1 MRVQITARHCDV
13 SDTIRSRANELMEK
27 VARFDPRV
35 STIELVFDEEK
46 RTLNVEAIASR
57 DRVDPVV
64 AKASAAEW
72 PAALDVLY
80 DRLSRQ
86 IRRGRA
92 QAVDHKAV
100 SNAQEMLG
108 D

>member
-13 SDTIRSRANELMEK
+13 SDTIRARANELMEK

-35 STIELVFDEEK
+35 SAIDLVFEEEK
-46 RTLNVEAIASR
+46 RIHAVEAIVSR
-57 DRVDPVV
+57 DRVQPVV
-64 AKASAAEW
+64 AKASASEW
-72 PAALDVLY
+72 TAALDVLF

-92 QAVDHKAV
+92 QAVDHHAT
-100 SNAQEMLG
+100 SSAQEILG

>member
-1 MRVQITARHCDV
+1 MRVQVTARHCEI
-13 SDTIRSRANELMEK
+13 SDTIRERANELMEK

-35 STIELVFDEEK
+35 SAIELIFEEEK
-46 RTLNVEAIASR
+46 RTNSVEAIVSR

-64 AKASAAEW
+64 AKAEASEW
-72 PAALDVLY
+72 TAALDILF

-92 QAVDHKAV
+92 QAVDHHAN
-100 SNAQEMLG
+100 SNAQETLG

>member
-1 MRVQITARHCDV
+1 MRVQLTARHCEV
-13 SDTIRSRANELMEK
+13 PETIRDRANELMAK

-35 STIELVFDEEK
+35 SAIELIFEEEK
-46 RTLNVEAIASR
+46 RTVTVEAIASR

-64 AKASAAEW
+64 AKASATEW
-72 PAALDVLY
+72 PAALDALF

-86 IRRGRA
+86 VRRGRA
-92 QAVDHKAV
+92 QAVDHHA
-100 SNAQEMLG
+100 SPNPLEAMG

>member
-1 MRVQITARHCDV
+1 MRVQVTARHCEI
-13 SDTIRSRANELMEK
+13 SDSIRERANELMEK

-35 STIELVFDEEK
+35 SAIELVFEEEK
-46 RTLNVEAIASR
+46 RTNTVEAIVSR

-64 AKASAAEW
+64 AKAEASEW
-72 PAALDVLY
+72 TAALDILF

-86 IRRGRA
+86 IRRGRE
-92 QAVDHKAV
+92 QAVEHHS
-100 SNAQEMLG
+100 SNPQETLG